1 MLLQNIYVCIEILL
15 KAVLEYSILIK
26 ERKTRMKISI
36 RDVKDYKLF
45 SAVSIALKSASEFLY
60 GYFTFRNVGPLV
72 TVYGSAR
79 FKPNDDYYKL
89 GVEVGKKL
97 ALNGIG
103 VMTGGGPGIMEAA
116 NKGAKEA
123 GGGSYGCRISIL
135 TERSQNSYLDCNL
148 KFKYFFT
155 RKYMLAR
162 FSIGFI
168 ALPGGFGTM
177 DELFEMLTLVCTEKI
192 KRFPIVLI
200 GVEYWKPLLEYLDN
214 TFVKNGV
221 ITAEELK
228 LIYLTDSIDEAIN
241 YIQSKFAE
249 IPNEKKQ

>member
-1 MLLQNIYVCIEILL
+1 MKVAIRG
-15 KAVLEYSILIK
+15 IK
-26 ERKTRMKISI
+26 T
-36 RDVKDYKLF
+36 YKL
-45 SAVSIALKSASEFLY
+45 SNAISIALKSASEFLY
-60 GYFTFRNVGPLV
+60 GYFKFHNVDKLV

-79 FKPNDDYYKL
+79 LKPGSDYYEL

-123 GGGSYGCRISIL
+123 GGCSYGCRINIA
-135 TERSQNSYLDCNL
+135 TEKSQNKYLDCDL

-192 KRFPIVLI
+192 ERFPIVLI
-200 GVEYWKPLLEYLDN
+200 GVDYWKPLIEYLDK

-228 LIYLTDSIDEAIN
+228 LMYLTDSIDEAIN
-241 YIQSKFAE
+241 YIQSKFSE
-249 IPNEKKQ
+249 IPDEKKQ

>member
-1 MLLQNIYVCIEILL
+1 M
-15 KAVLEYSILIK
+15 KATISSVNKYKLSSA
-26 ERKTRMKISI
+26 ISI
-36 RDVKDYKLF
+36 AF
-45 SAVSIALKSASEFLY
+45 KSASEFLY
-60 GYFTFRNVGPLV
+60 GYFKFRNAGPLV

-79 FKPNDDYYKL
+79 FKPGNDYYEL
-89 GVEVGKKL
+89 GVAAGKKL
-97 ALNGIG
+97 ALNGIS

-123 GGGSYGCRISIL
+123 GGGSYGCRINIL
-135 TERSQNSYLDCNL
+135 TEKSQNKYLDCNL

-192 KRFPIVLI
+192 ERFPIVLI
-200 GVEYWKPLLEYLDN
+200 GVDYWKPLLEYLDN

-228 LIYLTDSIDEAIN
+228 LMYLTDSIDEAIN

-249 IPNEKKQ
+249 IPYEKKK